1 MSSDKKIE
9 SITIP
14 FNKVPNGS
22 LQSEL
27 RNAMEVQFRYKF
39 YKDVQFPYLHSL
51 GIRNVLQGFGNED
64 VGFIGILHLWWVN
77 EDNGIVYDKTRK
89 SPVQIKGV
97 WKSEWLDH
105 PHEALVLAQKL
116 EKEKIYDEEKLV
128 FLIQNYVR
136 QKTEQKARKEAERLL
151 RARQGIESMV
161 EEDVEEEAKRVIL
174 WN

>member
-14 FNKVPNGS
+14 YNKVPNEKNRG
-22 LQSEL
+22 EL
-27 RNAMEVQFRYKF
+27 RHAMEVQFRYKF
-39 YKDVQFPYLHSL
+39 YNDVQFPYLQSL

-77 EDNGIVYDKTRK
+77 EDNGIVYDNPRK
-89 SPVQIKGV
+89 SSVPIKGV

-105 PHEALVLAQKL
+105 PHDALALAQKI
-116 EKEKIYDEEKLV
+116 EDKKPYDEEKLV
-128 FLIQNYVR
+128 FLTQNYVR
-136 QKTEQKARKEAERLL
+136 QKEQQRAQKEAERLL
-151 RARQGIESMV
+151 RERQEIERPV
-161 EEDVEEEAKRVIL
+161 EEDVEEEAKKVIL

>member
-14 FNKVPNGS
+14 YNKVPDTNILS
-22 LQSEL
+22 DL
-27 RNAMEVQFRYKF
+27 RHAMEVQFRYKF

-77 EDNGIVYDKTRK
+77 EDSGIVYDNPKK
-89 SPVQIKGV
+89 GPVAIKGI
-97 WKSEWLDH
+97 WKSEWLNH
-105 PHEALVLAQKL
+105 PQDAIALAQKIQD
-116 EKEKIYDEEKLV
+116 KKPYDEEKLV
-128 FLIQNYVR
+128 SISHNYIL
-136 QKTEQKARKEAERLL
+136 QKEQEKAQKEAVRLL
-151 RARQGIESMV
+151 REQQGIESPT
-161 EEDVEEEAKRVIL
+161 EEEVEKEAKKVIL

>member
-14 FNKVPNGS
+14 YNKVPDTNILS
-22 LQSEL
+22 DL
-27 RNAMEVQFRYKF
+27 RHAMEVQFRYKF

-77 EDNGIVYDKTRK
+77 EDSGIVYDNPKK
-89 SPVQIKGV
+89 WPVAIKGI
-97 WKSEWLDH
+97 WKSEWLNH
-105 PHEALVLAQKL
+105 PQDAIALAQKIQD
-116 EKEKIYDEEKLV
+116 KKPYDQDKMMQV
-128 FLIQNYVR
+128 QQNYII
-136 QKTEQKARKEAERLL
+136 QKTEERAQKEAVRLLQERKEFERP
-151 RARQGIESMV
+151 A
-161 EEDVEEEAKRVIL
+161 EEDVEEEAKKVIL

>member
-14 FNKVPNGS
+14 YNKVPDTNILS
-22 LQSEL
+22 DL
-27 RNAMEVQFRYKF
+27 RHAMEVQFRYKF

-77 EDNGIVYDKTRK
+77 EDSGIVYDNPKK
-89 SPVQIKGV
+89 GPVAIKGI
-97 WKSEWLDH
+97 WKSEWLNH
-105 PHEALVLAQKL
+105 PQEAIALAQKIQD
-116 EKEKIYDEEKLV
+116 KKPYDEEKLV
-128 FLIQNYVR
+128 SISHNYIL
-136 QKTEQKARKEAERLL
+136 QKEQEKAQKEAVRLL
-151 RARQGIESMV
+151 REQQGIEIPA
-161 EEDVEEEAKRVIL
+161 EEEVEKEAKKVIL

>member
-14 FNKVPNGS
+14 YNKVPDTNVLS
-22 LQSEL
+22 DL
-27 RNAMEVQFRYKF
+27 RHAMEVQFRYKF

-77 EDNGIVYDKTRK
+77 EDSGIVYDNPKK
-89 SPVQIKGV
+89 GSVAIKGI
-97 WKSEWLDH
+97 WKSEWLNH
-105 PHEALVLAQKL
+105 PQDAIALAQKIQD
-116 EKEKIYDEEKLV
+116 KKPYDQDKMMQV
-128 FLIQNYVR
+128 QQNYII
-136 QKTEQKARKEAERLL
+136 QKTEERAQKEAVRLLQERKEFERP
-151 RARQGIESMV
+151 A
-161 EEDVEEEAKRVIL
+161 EEEVEKEAKKVIL

>member
-14 FNKVPNGS
+14 YNKVPDTNVLS
-22 LQSEL
+22 DL
-27 RNAMEVQFRYKF
+27 RHAMEVQFRYKF

-77 EDNGIVYDKTRK
+77 EDSGIVYDNPKK
-89 SPVQIKGV
+89 GPVAIKGI
-97 WKSEWLDH
+97 WKSEWLNH
-105 PHEALVLAQKL
+105 PQEAIALAQKIQD
-116 EKEKIYDEEKLV
+116 KKPYDEDKMMQV
-128 FLIQNYVR
+128 QQNYII
-136 QKTEQKARKEAERLL
+136 QKTEERAQKEAVRLLQERKELERP
-151 RARQGIESMV
+151 A
-161 EEDVEEEAKRVIL
+161 EEEVEKEAKKVIL

>member
-9 SITIP
+9 SVTIP

-22 LQSEL
+22 VQSEL

-77 EDNGIVYDKTRK
+77 EDSGIVYDNPKK
-89 SPVQIKGV
+89 GPVAIKGI
-97 WKSEWLDH
+97 WKSEWLNH
-105 PHEALVLAQKL
+105 PQEAIALAQKIQD
-116 EKEKIYDEEKLV
+116 KKPYDEEKLV
-128 FLIQNYVR
+128 QIHQNHIR
-136 QKTEQKARKEAERLL
+136 QMTEKRAEQEIIKQIREK
-151 RARQGIESMV
+151 QEFESPA
-161 EEDVEEEAKRVIL
+161 EEDVEEEAKKVIL

>member
-14 FNKVPNGS
+14 YNKVPDTNILS
-22 LQSEL
+22 DL
-27 RNAMEVQFRYKF
+27 RHAMEVQFRYKF

-77 EDNGIVYDKTRK
+77 EDSGIVYDNPKK
-89 SPVQIKGV
+89 GPVAIKGI
-97 WKSEWLDH
+97 WKSEWLNH
-105 PHEALVLAQKL
+105 PQDAIALAQKIQD
-116 EKEKIYDEEKLV
+116 KKPYDQDKMMQV
-128 FLIQNYVR
+128 QQNYII
-136 QKTEQKARKEAERLL
+136 QKTEERAQKEAVRLLQERKELERP
-151 RARQGIESMV
+151 A
-161 EEDVEEEAKRVIL
+161 EEEVEKEAKKVIL

>member
-14 FNKVPNGS
+14 YNKVPDTNILS
-22 LQSEL
+22 DL
-27 RNAMEVQFRYKF
+27 RHAMEVQFRYKF

-77 EDNGIVYDKTRK
+77 EDSGIVYDNPKK
-89 SPVQIKGV
+89 GPVAIKGI
-97 WKSEWLDH
+97 WKSEWLNH
-105 PHEALVLAQKL
+105 PQEAIALAQKIQD
-116 EKEKIYDEEKLV
+116 KKPYDEEKMMQV
-128 FLIQNYVR
+128 QQNYII
-136 QKTEQKARKEAERLL
+136 QKTEERAQKEAVRLLQERKELERP
-151 RARQGIESMV
+151 A
-161 EEDVEEEAKRVIL
+161 EEEVEKEAKKVIL

>member
-14 FNKVPNGS
+14 FNKVPNGR

-51 GIRNVLQGFGNED
+51 GIRHVLQGFGNEE

>member
-1 MSSDKKIE
+1 MSSDKQIE
-9 SITIP
+9 SVTIP

-77 EDNGIVYDKTRK
+77 EDSGIVYDNPKK
-89 SPVQIKGV
+89 GPVAIKGI
-97 WKSEWLDH
+97 WKSEWLNH
-105 PHEALVLAQKL
+105 PQEAIALAQKIQD
-116 EKEKIYDEEKLV
+116 KKPYDEEKLV
-128 FLIQNYVR
+128 TLMHNHIR
-136 QKTEQKARKEAERLL
+136 QQTEQRAHKEAEKML
-151 RARQGIESMV
+151 RERQKIDRTA
-161 EEDVEEEAKRVIL
+161 EEDVEEEAKKVIL

>member
-14 FNKVPNGS
+14 YNKVPDTNILS
-22 LQSEL
+22 DL
-27 RNAMEVQFRYKF
+27 RHAMEVQFRYKF

-77 EDNGIVYDKTRK
+77 EDSGIVYDNPKK
-89 SPVQIKGV
+89 WPVAIKGI
-97 WKSEWLDH
+97 WKSEWLNH
-105 PHEALVLAQKL
+105 PQDAIALAQKIQD
-116 EKEKIYDEEKLV
+116 KKPYDQDKMMQV
-128 FLIQNYVR
+128 QQNYII
-136 QKTEQKARKEAERLL
+136 QKTEERAQKEAVRLLQERKELERP
-151 RARQGIESMV
+151 A
-161 EEDVEEEAKRVIL
+161 EEEVEKEAKKVIL

>member
-1 MSSDKKIE
+1 MSSDKKVE

-51 GIRNVLQGFGNED
+51 GIRHVLQGFGNEE

-77 EDNGIVYDKTRK
+77 EDNGIVYDNPRK

-105 PHEALVLAQKL
+105 PHDALAIAQKI
-116 EKEKIYDEEKLV
+116 EKERIYDEEKLV
-128 FLIQNYVR
+128 FLTQNYVR
-136 QKTEQKARKEAERLL
+136 QDTEKRARKEAERLL
-151 RARQGIESMV
+151 RERQGIESMV
-161 EEDVEEEAKRVIL
+161 EEDVEEEAKKVIL

>member
-1 MSSDKKIE
+1 MSSDKKVE
-9 SITIP
+9 SVTIP

-77 EDNGIVYDKTRK
+77 EDSGIVYDNPKK
-89 SPVQIKGV
+89 WPVAIKGI
-97 WKSEWLDH
+97 WKSEWLNH
-105 PHEALVLAQKL
+105 PQEAIALAQKIQD
-116 EKEKIYDEEKLV
+116 KKPYDEEKLV
-128 FLIQNYVR
+128 TLMHNHIR
-136 QKTEQKARKEAERLL
+136 QQTEQRAHKEAEKML
-151 RARQGIESMV
+151 RERQKIDRTA
-161 EEDVEEEAKRVIL
+161 EEDVEEEAKKVIL

>member
-14 FNKVPNGS
+14 YNKVPDTNILS
-22 LQSEL
+22 DL
-27 RNAMEVQFRYKF
+27 RHAMEVQFRYKF

-77 EDNGIVYDKTRK
+77 EDSGIVYDNPKK
-89 SPVQIKGV
+89 GPVAIKGI
-97 WKSEWLDH
+97 WKSEWFDS
-105 PHEALVLAQKL
+105 AAAGIAAAQKIT
-116 EKEKIYDEEKLV
+116 KEKIYDEEKLV
-128 FLIQNYVR
+128 QAHQNHIRQWEQERAQKEAVR
-136 QKTEQKARKEAERLL
+136 LLQEQKEFERP
-151 RARQGIESMV
+151 A
-161 EEDVEEEAKRVIL
+161 EEDVEEEAKKVIL